1 MLPQAHVA
9 VTSMTGRPVLV
20 MSGGWHAAIM
30 PARGRTCLYA
40 SLWRQCGANGGGM
53 PLYPDYP
60 IHTERL
66 TLRPFTRGDV
76 DAVYAYR
83 RREDVA
89 RYLFDVALSREECAL
104 AVQQRIGQV
113 ALEGD
118 GDKIIL
124 AVDLNQTGSIIGEV
138 SLILR
143 SIDAR
148 QAEVG
153 WIFDPEYQGQG
164 YATEAA
170 AAMLD
175 LAFGPGDMHRVMAR
189 CAAANDGSWRLMERL
204 GMRREAHFLEHALFK
219 GGWDEE
225 FIYAMLRR
233 EWLGRR
239 N

>member
-1 MLPQAHVA
+1 
-9 VTSMTGRPVLV
+9 
-20 MSGGWHAAIM
+20 
-30 PARGRTCLYA
+30 
-40 SLWRQCGANGGGM
+40 M

-60 IHTERL
+60 IATDRL

-124 AVDLNQTGSIIGEV
+124 AVDLTKTGSVVGEV

-143 SIDAR
+143 SADAR

-170 AAMLD
+170 TAILD
-175 LAFGPGDMHRVMAR
+175 LAFGAGDIHRVAAR
-189 CAAANDGSWRLMERL
+189 CDTRNDASWRLMERL
-204 GMRREAHFLEHALFK
+204 GMRREAHFREHALFK
-219 GGWDEE
+219 GAWDEE
-225 FIYAMLRR
+225 YIYAMLRR
-233 EWLGRR
+233 EWLGRESSFSAPLR
-239 N
+239 AGP